1 MKKFLLDRTFGTTIQ
16 NLRVDILEK
25 FPIPII
31 SLEEQIK
38 IIAGL
43 NKIKQSI
50 QNAQQIVDNLKLP
63 LFVSLMKPIKTQK
76 LGDIASFEYGYTAD
90 ANNQGEF
97 RYIRITDIDK
107 YGNISERDK
116 KYIDLLNA
124 DKEKYLLKKGDII
137 VARIGATAGKT
148 ALFENDEKAIF
159 ASYLIRI
166 KFNQKEILPEYY

>member
-1 MKKFLLDRTFGTTIQ
+1 MAWCKIIHNCQKFLLDRTFGTTIQ

-76 LGDIASFEYGYTAD
+76 LALNYDDCHLFFIDI
-90 ANNQGEF
+90 
-97 RYIRITDIDK
+97 YI
-107 YGNISERDK
+107 
-116 KYIDLLNA
+116 YIFL
-124 DKEKYLLKKGDII
+124 KYLYNMHSII
-137 VARIGATAGKT
+137 IIII
-148 ALFENDEKAIF
+148 D
-159 ASYLIRI
+159 Y
-166 KFNQKEILPEYY
+166 